1 MTFFS
6 SMEAAGLGGCMD
18 CSAIK
23 DVQAM
28 EKTEMLV
35 VLVELSRSYQNKV
48 WDETTTRATRNV
60 A

>member
-1 MTFFS
+1 
-6 SMEAAGLGGCMD
+6 MEAAGLGGWID
-18 CSAIK
+18 CSAIR

-60 A
+60 T